1 MKTGYTTYK
10 IENIKDYD
18 YLRATGV
25 KIDSVSEQELMDY
38 CMELNKVRNE
48 IIDDLL
54 FRLTSN
60 YYSKNTYATE
70 INNPQ
75 SYYMVFKDL
84 IELKDYFEELVLNHF
99 KRNNFKM
106 DKLMPGDKYY
116 FERDKAILIH
126 TKKRIEILRLLFDKY
141 CETDWR
147 KVI

>member
-1 MKTGYTTYK
+1 MYKTEDTK
-10 IENIKDYD
+10 ELN
-18 YLRATGV
+18 YLKATGI
-25 KIDSVSEQELMDY
+25 KIDSFSEQELIDY

-60 YYSKNTYATE
+60 YYSENTYATE

-75 SYYMVFKDL
+75 SYQKVFEGL
-84 IELKDYFEELVLNHF
+84 SQLKNYFEELVLNHF

-106 DKLMPGDKYY
+106 DMLMPEDEYD
-116 FERDKAILIH
+116 FERDKATLIH

-147 KVI
+147 RVI